1 MTYFIIPHI
10 HTNILPSHLKI
21 QFKLKNK
28 CKTYINPSLSEYL
41 TKVKEQ
47 INLYSKYW
55 DSTKKYTNP
64 YEFIHT
70 NVPNTNI
77 SISENKPISRAFFK
91 LIEIY
96 NTFDIIDNKKPIINT
111 FHLAEGPGG
120 FIEATSFL
128 RNNPND
134 QYIGIT
140 LIDKNNR
147 SIPGWKKASIFLQN
161 NKNVK
166 IEHGI
171 TNDGNLFS
179 YKNLQYC
186 KNKYGNSMDIIT
198 ADGGF
203 DFSIDFNKQETLAI
217 RLILTQ
223 VLYAI
228 TLQSRNGTFI
238 LKMFDLF
245 YKPSVEI
252 IYLLSCLYN
261 KVFIIKPNT
270 SRYAN
275 SEKYI
280 VCLNFKYNNTNHIY
294 NKILNIL
301 KCLDKIDFEQYDIL
315 SILNLPIQNYF
326 LNNIREINSILG
338 TQQVENILNTIKI
351 ISMQDKKKEKIETI
365 KHLNIQK
372 CIRWCIKNNIKYNN
386 FVDTQNVFLK

>member
-1 MTYFIIPHI
+1 
-10 HTNILPSHLKI
+10 
-21 QFKLKNK
+21 
-28 CKTYINPSLSEYL
+28 
-41 TKVKEQ
+41 
-47 INLYSKYW
+47 
-55 DSTKKYTNP
+55 
-64 YEFIHT
+64 
-70 NVPNTNI
+70 
-77 SISENKPISRAFFK
+77 
-91 LIEIY
+91 
-96 NTFDIIDNKKPIINT
+96 
-111 FHLAEGPGG
+111 
-120 FIEATSFL
+120 
-128 RNNPND
+128 
-134 QYIGIT
+134 
-140 LIDKNNR
+140 
-147 SIPGWKKASIFLQN
+147 
-161 NKNVK
+161 
-166 IEHGI
+166 
-171 TNDGNLFS
+171 
-179 YKNLQYC
+179 
-186 KNKYGNSMDIIT
+186 MDIIT

-203 DFSIDFNKQETLAI
+203 DFSIDFNKQETLAV

-280 VCLNFKYNNTNHIY
+280 VCLNFKYENTNHIY
-294 NKILNIL
+294 NKIINIL
-301 KCLDKIDFEQYDIL
+301 KCLDNIDFEQYDIS

-326 LNNIREINSILG
+326 LNNVREINSILG

-365 KHLNIQK
+365 KHINIQK

-386 FVDTQNVFLK
+386 VVDTQNIFLK